1 MIKGNNKNK
10 KEKRMNEK
18 EIVITPRDRLLM
30 AWESSM
36 EMVRDFE
43 TYSKELENES
53 PRLSSVFSEYAE
65 EEGYHAARFR
75 KLLEEL

>member
-1 MIKGNNKNK
+1 
-10 KEKRMNEK
+10 MNEK

-30 AWESSM
+30 AWENSM

-43 TYSKELENES
+43 TYSKELKEES
-53 PRLSSVFSEYAE
+53 PRLSAVFSEYAE

-75 KLLEEL
+75 KLLCELE